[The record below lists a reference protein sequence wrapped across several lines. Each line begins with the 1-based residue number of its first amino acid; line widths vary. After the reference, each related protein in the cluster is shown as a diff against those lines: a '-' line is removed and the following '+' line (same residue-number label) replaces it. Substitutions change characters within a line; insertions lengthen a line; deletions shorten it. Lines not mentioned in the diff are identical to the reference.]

1 MAKGLGRGASCGW
14 RLRRLLLLLLLLL
27 RRLLLLLLLL
37 LRLPLRLRLLRPPS
51 PLVLLLAVGTK
62 IAGPTIGTAALAAA
76 ATAALTRRLKS
87 RSHG

>member
-1 MAKGLGRGASCGW
+1 MTKGLGRGASCGW
-14 RLRRLLLLLLLLL
+14 RLRRLLLLLLLL
-27 RRLLLLLLLL
+27 RRLLLLLLL